1 MADPQVPAGDLGDLR
16 QMLRDLAQRLRELE
30 KPSGSQFN
38 QLVNRMLDIVN
49 NIDTIVAGA
58 IGRTSYSAAQIDSKD
73 SSVLSQA
80 KSYADGAAG
89 AREPAFS
96 VLSPG
101 KGGTGSGNSYN
112 IDLGSTTRRAS
123 WVSDAGV
130 LGTALSSEKIKQDIT
145 PTSVTEADLRAAR
158 IVDFRYIAAVE
169 AQGDAAPVEVGV
181 IAEQVEGHVP
191 DRMLYRD
198 EEGAVVGFEYALSGV
213 LAWRLG
219 QIVADRVDALTATGT
234 AQADLITDLSARI
247 DALERGSK

>member
-1 MADPQVPAGDLGDLR
+1 MADPQVSTA
-16 QMLRDLAQRLRELE
+16 DLAVLKGLLDGLSQRVRELE
-30 KPSGSQFN
+30 KPTATQFN
-38 QLVNRMLDIVN
+38 QTVAKMLDIIN
-49 NIDTIVAGA
+49 NINSIVAA
-58 IGRTSYSAAQIDSKD
+58 SIAQTSYSAATIDSKD
-73 SSVLSQA
+73 TSVLSQA
-80 KSYADGAAG
+80 KSYADTK
-89 AREPAFS
+89 EPAIG
-96 VLSPG
+96 VLPPV
-101 KGGTGSGNSYN
+101 KGGTGSNNSYN

-130 LGTALSSEKIKQDIT
+130 LGTALSSEKIKQDVV

-169 AQGDAAPVEVGV
+169 AQGDAAPVEIGV

-219 QIVADRVDALTATGT
+219 QIVADRVDELTATVT

-247 DALERGSK
+247 DALEGSKE